1 MRCVNARCCWDIRK
15 KEKIRLMLA
24 KNTEYVRA
32 GRDEVE
38 EGRSDEFC
46 GDLRILKVSEL
57 IKVKKLTCKSKYKN
71 KLNKR

>member
-1 MRCVNARCCWDIRK
+1 
-15 KEKIRLMLA
+15 MLA

-32 GRDEVE
+32 GRDKVE

-46 GDLRILKVSEL
+46 GGFRILKVNEL

-71 KLNKR
+71 KLKKR